1 MLIISLILLLLSNS
15 ITLRRDKS
23 ILYSRASITILLISS
38 LITYDNLDFVFLNKG
53 IGIFGGLFHSTCTT
67 NFFHIF
73 IFLITSVILL
83 LTSFYPRKVWLKE
96 YSSINKLL
104 FSKLIYYN
112 TIINNIELKKDS
124 FFVLKYKK
132 FDKIKINTTNIKL

>member
-38 LITYDNLDFVFLNKG
+38 LITYDNLDFLFLNKG

-73 IFLITSVILL
+73 IFLMTSVILL
-83 LTSFYPRKVWLKE
+83 LTSFYPRKV
-96 YSSINKLL
+96 
-104 FSKLIYYN
+104 
-112 TIINNIELKKDS
+112 
-124 FFVLKYKK
+124 
-132 FDKIKINTTNIKL
+132 